1 MREVLRD
8 LLVLVVVFGLIA
20 WAWWANDK
28 HLKEQS
34 EARKRSVKSV
44 VVVVCPA
51 KALPEVYN
59 AADIMKAMEESC
71 YKKMVD
77 L

>member
-20 WAWWANDK
+20 WAVWADNE
-28 HLKEQS
+28 HAKEQS
-34 EARKRSVKSV
+34 EKRKLIV
-44 VVVVCPA
+44 VVSPSE
-51 KALPEVYN
+51 ALPEVYN

-71 YKKMVD
+71 HKKMVD

>member
-8 LLVLVVVFGLIA
+8 LLVLAVVFGLIA
-20 WAWWANDK
+20 GAVWADNK
-28 HLKEQS
+28 HVKEQS
-34 EARKRSVKSV
+34 EKRKLI
-44 VVVVCPA
+44 VVVCPT

-71 YKKMVD
+71 HKKMVD

>member
-1 MREVLRD
+1 MTETIRD

-20 WAWWANDK
+20 WAVWADNK
-28 HLKEQS
+28 HVKEQS
-34 EARKRSVKSV
+34 EKRKPV
-44 VVVVCPA
+44 VVIVCPT
-51 KALPEVYN
+51 KVLPEVYN

-71 YKKMVD
+71 HKKMVD

>member
-1 MREVLRD
+1 MTETIRD

-34 EARKRSVKSV
+34 EKRKLI
-44 VVVVCPA
+44 VVVCPT

-71 YKKMVD
+71 HKKMVD

>member
-20 WAWWANDK
+20 WAVWADNERATK
-28 HLKEQS
+28 QRNSLKP
-34 EARKRSVKSV
+34 V
-44 VVVVCPA
+44 VVIVCPT
-51 KALPEVYN
+51 KALPEVYD

-71 YKKMVD
+71 HKKMVD